1 MISTQVQKAVESY
14 KRSVIPE
21 DPAVACRLVQYWHRR
36 VYAAAGA
43 ASFTF
48 FNEAKAKFVT
58 NMAKP
63 NEIPG
68 GHVLLARSLRVR
80 VLNNHVFAT
89 GLPTVAA
96 ATYVASVDPAT
107 NAQQLLDIYNNGQ
120 WEFKVA
126 GRVWAE
132 GYGLNKLGAGNSPIV
147 NVSGDVGAA
156 AATLAVANVQNGTPS
171 DENGWKFTPVLVI
184 PEGNTFEMN
193 VEFLAALPLTQAG
206 VVEVALEG
214 VLVGPANA

>member
-1 MISTQVQKAVESY
+1 MLSSQVQKAVESY

-21 DPAVACRLVQYWHRR
+21 DPAVACKLVQFFHRR
-36 VYAAAGA
+36 SYAAAGA

-48 FNEAKAKFVT
+48 FNEAKSKFVT

-68 GHVLLARSLRVR
+68 GHVLLARALRVR
-80 VLNNHVFAT
+80 VLANHVFAT
-89 GLPTVAA
+89 GLATVAA
-96 ATYVASVDPAT
+96 AAYVASVDPAT
-107 NAQQLLDIYNNGQ
+107 NAQQLLDIYNNGA

-126 GRVWAE
+126 GRVWAD
-132 GYGLNKLGAGNSPIV
+132 GFGLNKLGAGSSPIV

-156 AATLAVANVQNGTPS
+156 AATIAVANVQNGNPS

-193 VEFLAALPLTQAG
+193 LEFLAALPLTNAG
-206 VVEVALEG
+206 VIEAVLEG
-214 VLVGPANA
+214 VLIGPANA